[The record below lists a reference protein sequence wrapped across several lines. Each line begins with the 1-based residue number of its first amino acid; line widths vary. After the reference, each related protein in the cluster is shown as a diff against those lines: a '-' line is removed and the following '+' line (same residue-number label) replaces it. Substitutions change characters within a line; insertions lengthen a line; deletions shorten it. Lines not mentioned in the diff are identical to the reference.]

1 MFIDVDAELQP
12 ATPDDET
19 PPTPTEADGYPRGA
33 TPPST
38 STPTLPAKMPAVGI
52 STQKAKALTLADR
65 HQALIARV
73 DDKVRTRATKVM
85 ADAMLAAQ
93 VDEPGSERWSARQR
107 RTAADARLCGKEA
120 PVYLS
125 MAAKVLDSYKR
136 AETNKAPVSPELHAD
151 IKVYVRQELTV
162 NYRTMDLE
170 DKEE

>member
-12 ATPDDET
+12 DAPDDET
-19 PPTPTEADGYPRGA
+19 PTPPTEADGYPRGA
-33 TPPST
+33 APPST
-38 STPTLPAKMPAVGI
+38 STPPPLAKMP
-52 STQKAKALTLADR
+52 KPRALTLADK

-136 AETNKAPVSPELHAD
+136 AETNRAPVSPELHAD

-170 DKEE
+170 DKEGE